1 MSNFMISISS
11 FPIHP
16 IRHFSSKNAL
26 TKVAKDLCL
35 AYSHGYFSVP
45 IILGPVD
52 FLLHC
57 EAFSSLSFCD
67 IPACFSPCLA
77 SFKVWSSSA
86 SPINTSV
93 LLQSTLEHPKV
104 CLDKFIHSHRF
115 TYSTCTNRTLY
126 WTGLQLWCHTTN
138 CLLYVLSLMLYRL
151 LILPWT
157 YDLPENLFL
166 LCASYCRNWM
176 SIALRTHTWHLPLS
190 PIPYLTKSSIPE
202 FD

>member
-1 MSNFMISISS
+1 MYSTLSSIYNHPPLATCHPEIVILFLFALAQPNMSNFVISISP

-77 SFKVWSSSA
+77 FFKVWSSSA
-86 SPINTSV
+86 SPVNTSV
-93 LLQSTLEHPKV
+93 LLQSILEHPKV

-126 WTGLQLWCHTTN
+126 WTGLQLSD
-138 CLLYVLSLMLYRL
+138 V
-151 LILPWT
+151 I
-157 YDLPENLFL
+157 
-166 LCASYCRNWM
+166 
-176 SIALRTHTWHLPLS
+176 
-190 PIPYLTKSSIPE
+190 
-202 FD
+202 